1 MPRAPDQSMAMK
13 RGKAG
18 AAGGAAIMPAIMQDT
33 GRAGRGAGARSAVA
47 ASRPWPSAA
56 KSEWRKSANNR
67 LTASGSSCCTLWEA
81 CVRCSTCTVS
91 HRAAAG
97 TAGEAQDVLRQT
109 VDAETVADPSPR
121 PSSSQVGIVRRT
133 GAEALR
139 R

>member
-18 AAGGAAIMPAIMQDT
+18 AADDAAIMQHT
-33 GRAGRGAGARSAVA
+33 GRAGQRAGARAVVA
-47 ASRPWPSAA
+47 ACRPWPSAGR
-56 KSEWRKSANNR
+56 SEWSKSANTR
-67 LTASGSSCCTLWEA
+67 LTASGSSCCTQWEA

-97 TAGEAQDVLRQT
+97 IVGEAQAVLRQT
-109 VDAETVADPSPR
+109 VDAETVADPSPQ

-133 GAEALR
+133 EAEALR